1 MKNPKRNRVHAKPVV
16 SLVILFECIICS
28 PTKKFNRKEMIKPKY
43 AERVLN
49 FNKDIISEAPYLLIT
64 KEEFKISIEQEEKFL
79 QQMFEDIGELA
90 IIAEFQGEVIGF
102 LDFYNGYR
110 NRIKHQGSFG
120 MSVSKQFRNQ
130 GIGSA
135 LLTELQNWANQ
146 ETSIEKVCLE
156 VVSINKSA
164 IQMYEK
170 FWIYC
175 QGQKIKSYKK

>member
-1 MKNPKRNRVHAKPVV
+1 MGQIKIKQYTMKNGEKITLTTALP
-16 SLVILFECIICS
+16 E
-28 PTKKFNRKEMIKPKY
+28 Y

-49 FNKDIISEAPYLLIT
+49 FNKDIISEAPYLVT
-64 KEEFKISIEQEEKFL
+64 TREEFKISIEQEEKFL
-79 QQMFEDIGELA
+79 QQVFEDNGKLA

-102 LDFYNGYR
+102 LDFHNGHR

-135 LLTELQNWANQ
+135 LLTELLNWAEQ
-146 ETSIEKVCLE
+146 EASIEKVCLE

-164 IQMYEK
+164 IHMYENFGFIVEGK
-170 FWIYC
+170 
-175 QGQKIKSYKK
+175 KLKAIKNENDTYYDLLLMAYFTQ